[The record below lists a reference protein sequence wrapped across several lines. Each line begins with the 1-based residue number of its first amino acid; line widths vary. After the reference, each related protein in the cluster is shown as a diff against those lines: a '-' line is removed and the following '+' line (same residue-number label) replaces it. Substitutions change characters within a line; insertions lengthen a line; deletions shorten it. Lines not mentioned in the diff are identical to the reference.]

1 MLLQT
6 MFQIHI
12 YLLCPHTVSLLTMIV
27 LHVVSG
33 PLFFLIG
40 MRGTYFMPNLFDE
53 EIFFIDTFSPLFG
66 RGGEHQARWKEERE
80 LQLRIKNAKK
90 AAAEGKTV
98 EAMPTEVQGK

>member
-1 MLLQT
+1 MMLLQ
-6 MFQIHI
+6 IDVSNA
-12 YLLCPHTVSLLTMIV
+12 YLLFPPTVSLLTMIV